1 MSPFSRLPC
10 STLLLLNVNLSIESL
25 EVLSVSTQVIA
36 SPQCPEV
43 LPLSTQVI
51 ASPQR
56 PLLQYHRRVQTP
68 IVTYTTNP
76 QASSPAPIAPTATP
90 PTPELP
96 FAIRKGTC
104 SSRNPNSQYAFTI
117 NYDRLS
123 PSYFS
128 FVSSFP

>member
-1 MSPFSRLPC
+1 MIVCLHPISPLF
-10 STLLLLNVNLSIESL
+10 LLF
-25 EVLSVSTQVIA
+25 
-36 SPQCPEV
+36 
-43 LPLSTQVI
+43 
-51 ASPQR
+51 
-56 PLLQYHRRVQTP
+56 HRQVQTP

-128 FVSSFP
+128 FVSSFDSVSIPKTTGEAMADPGCIRQW